1 MYLVGQEKNKDL
13 IDNGKIDNSTFIL
26 IRGPEHYGKTY
37 LVKYIANHYGMHY
50 KLLDNKVDTIR
61 GSVESSDRNNNNCVY
76 HFKDFEKSS
85 PAAKAAL
92 LKVAE
97 ETPTGTKIIVT
108 TSAYNFLDTLVS
120 RAYNMN
126 IQPYSKENILDYI
139 NILSFD
145 ETLLNTLINE
155 YKMDITPSILRKYK
169 ERQDIEELIELSNF
183 TIDAILKGM
192 KLEDIGTISNKFWS
206 SNDDVDKIKIYLELL
221 ESGIVSKVNGSYKY
235 IKAIEKTL
243 YQLNKIAISNYK
255 MLIHNMLMEMV
266 E

>member
-1 MYLVGQEKNKDL
+1 MYLVGQKNAKQL
-13 IDNGKIDNSTFIL
+13 IDNGKIDNSSFIL
-26 IRGPEHYGKTY
+26 IKGPQHYGKTY
-37 LVKYIANHYGMHY
+37 LVKYIANHYGMQY
-50 KLLDNKVDTIR
+50 MLLDNKVDTIR
-61 GSVESSDRNNNNCVY
+61 GLVESSDKNNNNCIY

-97 ETPTGTKIIVT
+97 ETPAGTKIIVT

-120 RAYNMN
+120 RAYNLN

-155 YKMDITPSILRKYK
+155 YKLDITPSLLRKYK
-169 ERQDIEELIELSNF
+169 EREDIAEIIELSNY
-183 TIDAILKGM
+183 TITSLLQGM
-192 KLEDIGTISNKFWS
+192 NIEAIGTISNKFWS
-206 SNDDVDKIKIYLELL
+206 NDDADKIKIFLELL
-221 ESGIVSKVNGSYKY
+221 EAGIVAKVNGSYKY

-243 YQLNKIAISNYK
+243 YQLNKIAIGNYK

>member
-13 IDNGKIDNSTFIL
+13 IDNGKIDNSTFII

-61 GSVESSDRNNNNCVY
+61 GLVESSDKNNNNCVY

-97 ETPTGTKIIVT
+97 ETPAGTKIIVT

-145 ETLLNTLINE
+145 ETLLNTLIND
-155 YKMDITPSILRKYK
+155 YKMDITPSLLRKYK
-169 ERQDIEELIELSNF
+169 EREDISEIIELCNY
-183 TIDAILKGM
+183 TITSLLQGM
-192 KLEDIGTISNKFWS
+192 NLEAIGTISNKFWS
-206 SNDDVDKIKIYLELL
+206 NDDAERVKIFIEILEA
-221 ESGIVSKVNGSYKY
+221 GIVSQINGSYKY
-235 IKAIEKTL
+235 IRAIEKTL